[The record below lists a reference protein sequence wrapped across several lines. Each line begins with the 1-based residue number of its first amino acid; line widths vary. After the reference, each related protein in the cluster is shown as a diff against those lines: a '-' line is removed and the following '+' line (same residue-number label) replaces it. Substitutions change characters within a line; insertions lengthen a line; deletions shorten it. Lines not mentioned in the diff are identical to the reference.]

1 MSTSTILVT
10 GASSGFGKLT
20 SLSLARRGHRV
31 FATMRDPGGK
41 NRAAADELRRLAETE
56 GKALHV
62 LDLDVTSEA
71 SVEAAVATAL
81 AQAGRLDAV
90 VNNAGQGLGGI
101 CETVTPAQL
110 LAVLDT
116 NVVGIQRVNRAVLPS
131 MRANRAGLLVHVS
144 SELGRILF
152 PFIGLYAATKFAVE
166 ALAESYRYE
175 LKPTGVESTIVQP
188 GAFPTEFG
196 ANMPVGADQARAAGY
211 GPLENGLQQFGETL
225 QQMFAVPNPPD
236 PQEVA
241 DAIVD
246 LIEAPAGKR
255 PPRVVVDRFN
265 AQAAT
270 MLNDAHASVQRL
282 LLGGMGMGTLA
293 D

>member
-41 NRAAADELRRLAETE
+41 NRATADELRRLAETE

-62 LDLDVTSEA
+62 LELDVTNEA
-71 SVEAAVATAL
+71 SVEAGVAAAL

-90 VNNAGQGLGGI
+90 VNNAGQGLGGL
-101 CETVTPAQL
+101 CETVEPAQL

-196 ANMPVGADQARAAGY
+196 TNMPIGADQARAAGY
-211 GPLENGLQQFGETL
+211 GPLEHGFQQFGETL
-225 QQMFAVPNPPD
+225 KQMFAVPNPPD

-246 LIEAPAGKR
+246 LIETPAGKR

-270 MLNDAHASVQRL
+270 MLNDAHANVQRL
-282 LLGGMGMGTLA
+282 LLGGMGMGTLV